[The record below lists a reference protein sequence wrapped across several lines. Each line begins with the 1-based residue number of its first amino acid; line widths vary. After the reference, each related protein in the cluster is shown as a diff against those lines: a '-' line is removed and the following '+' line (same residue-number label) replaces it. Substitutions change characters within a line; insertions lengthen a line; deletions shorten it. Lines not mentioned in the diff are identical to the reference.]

1 MRKRNNISEDKNE
14 KSEFYNDDSDE
25 YQDNINLN
33 SLSLS
38 DVEIKRI
45 RREIR
50 KKKWVN
56 RLNN

>member
-14 KSEFYNDDSDE
+14 KPEFYNDDSDE